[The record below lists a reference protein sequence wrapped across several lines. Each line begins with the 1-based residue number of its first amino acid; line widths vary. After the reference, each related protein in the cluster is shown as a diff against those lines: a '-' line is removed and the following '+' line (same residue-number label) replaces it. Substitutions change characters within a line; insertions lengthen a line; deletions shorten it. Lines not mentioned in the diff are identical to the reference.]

1 MVESLKRTN
10 DGMEDVGLLREGVH
24 KITKLDDDLFNHYL
38 AFLDVLIERQV
49 EQGQYQDSLE

>member
-1 MVESLKRTN
+1 MYKTN
-10 DGMEDVGLLREGVH
+10 RKIKNGGVAPGGVH

-49 EQGQYQDSLE
+49 ERGQYQDSLE

>member
-1 MVESLKRTN
+1 MAECIKQTEESK
-10 DGMEDVGLLREGVH
+10 MEGLLREGVH

-49 EQGQYQDSLE
+49 ERGQYQDSLE